1 MGTTRQ
7 SLRGPNEDEIV
18 YKAIPEESTR
28 ILSFLT
34 GETDLMLDPPLK
46 DVTALEED
54 PKVWVESCDSGDK
67 KWFFVNITKP
77 PFDDKKIRQ
86 AIFYALTARLS
97 WTPSITAG
105 PPRGRAFSHPGTM
118 AGTPRRSVPL

>member
-1 MGTTRQ
+1 LGTTRQ